1 MTHYN
6 SKLLVLRHQTIQF
19 MKRSKQILFWIV
31 LLGLYLQ
38 VQQLQAQHFAKL
50 DTLFGLKGRL
60 NIAMTGDWG
69 VADAMVVQPDGKVV
83 LAGWVG
89 NSHYIGI
96 LRLLPSGKPDPAFGK
111 DGKVFLPLSV
121 KGTGLSRIT
130 LLLQKNGK
138 IWVVGAGYQPDTL
151 PDLRKPFEYQSE
163 YNPDDMFHSIDH
175 AGIGF
180 GSSSGLHTD
189 LLLVR
194 LLADGKVDMSVG
206 QKGLVVHSALYD
218 ETISTLLA
226 DKKGNMYLCGVTERM
241 DFKNKKVSMRRAFAL
256 KMDKNGKSIPSYGD
270 QGLFVSADSSFS
282 YEASACLDAASNVVM
297 MVTTAEPGFK
307 LLFLDKN
314 GQLNPKFGENGVISR
329 KYVKPSQGFPTVFP
343 SSQKGLFVVHSE
355 QWDNR
360 CKSKWD
366 ERSKILLEKL
376 NPDGSWDTDFGRK
389 GLVDH
394 DLHESDY
401 IYGAWPSPEGGFYL
415 SGTCFDQNQYNFLAV
430 KVLENGQLDSSFTG
444 KGYASIKN
452 PKMINAGFKIQ
463 EAPDG
468 TVYMAGGSL
477 SMFASYAIVK
487 FLPKLRVTFDT
498 PAPTETPDA
507 ETNAKKPKKY
517 AESGNTILL
526 YPNPIT
532 QKSATI
538 AISVLQFQEIEIC
551 LFDVNGK
558 LIKILELVPLAPGDH
573 EIPLN
578 FSGTEATGTYFIRV
592 ASDLESKL
600 IQVVLVN

>member
-1 MTHYN
+1 
-6 SKLLVLRHQTIQF
+6 
-19 MKRSKQILFWIV
+19 MKHNKQILFCIALV
-31 LLGLYLQ
+31 CLGIQGQL
-38 VQQLQAQHFAKL
+38 LQAQHFAKL

-60 NIAMTGDWG
+60 NIKMTGDWG

-96 LRLLPSGKPDPAFGK
+96 LRLLPSGKPDPGFGT

-138 IWVVGAGYQPDTL
+138 IWVAGAGYQPDSL

-175 AGIGF
+175 AGVGF

-194 LLADGKVDMSVG
+194 LLTDGKVDMSVG

-218 ETISTLLA
+218 ETVSTLLA

-256 KMDKNGKSIPSYGD
+256 KMDKNGKSIRTFGD

-282 YEASACLDAASNVVM
+282 YQASACLDATSNLVM
-297 MVTTAEPGFK
+297 MVITSEPGFK
-307 LLFLDKN
+307 LLFFDKN
-314 GQLNPKFGENGVISR
+314 GQLNAKFGENGVISR

-343 SSQKGLFVVHSE
+343 SNQQGLFVVHSE
-355 QWDNR
+355 EWDNR

-366 ERSKILLEKL
+366 AHHKIIIEKL
-376 NPDGSWDTDFGRK
+376 NKDGSWDTDFGHK
-389 GLVDH
+389 GLIDF
-394 DLHESDY
+394 DLHDSDY

-415 SGTCFDQNQYNFLAV
+415 SGTCFEKNQYNFLAL
-430 KVLENGQLDSSFTG
+430 KVLENGRLDSTFTG
-444 KGYASIKN
+444 KGYASIEN
-452 PKMINAGFKIQ
+452 PRMINAGFKIQ

-517 AESGNTILL
+517 TESGNTILL
-526 YPNPIT
+526 YPNPII
-532 QKSATI
+532 QKNATI
-538 AISVLQFQEIEIC
+538 AISVLQFQEIEIS

-558 LIKILELVPLAPGDH
+558 LIKILERVSLAPGDH
-573 EIPLN
+573 EIPLD
-578 FSGTEATGTYFIRV
+578 FSGVEASGTYIIRV
-592 ASDLESKL
+592 ASDLEAKL
-600 IQVVLVN
+600 IQVVMGN

>member
-1 MTHYN
+1 
-6 SKLLVLRHQTIQF
+6 
-19 MKRSKQILFWIV
+19 MKRSKQILFCIT
-31 LLGLYLQ
+31 LLCLCIQ
-38 VQQLQAQHFAKL
+38 AQQLQAQHFAKI

-89 NSHYIGI
+89 NSHYIGV
-96 LRLLPSGKPDPAFGK
+96 LRLLPSGKPDPGFGTN
-111 DGKVFLPLSV
+111 GKVFLPLSV

-138 IWVVGAGYQPDTL
+138 IWVAGAGYQPDSL
-151 PDLRKPFEYQSE
+151 PDLGKPFEYQSE

-175 AGIGF
+175 TGIGF
-180 GSSSGLHTD
+180 RSSSGVHTD

-194 LLADGKVDMSVG
+194 LLKDGKVDMTVG

-226 DKKGNMYLCGVTERM
+226 DKKGNMYLCGVTEKM
-241 DFKNKKVSMRRAFAL
+241 DFKTKGGPIRRAFAL
-256 KMDKNGKSIPSYGD
+256 KMDKNGKSIRTYGD
-270 QGLFVSADSSFS
+270 QGLFVSADSSCSF
-282 YEASACLDAASNVVM
+282 EASACLDAASNLVM
-297 MVTTAEPGFK
+297 MVTTSEPGFK
-307 LLFLDKN
+307 LLFLDKS
-314 GQLNPKFGENGVISR
+314 GQLNPKIGENGVISR

-343 SSQKGLFVVHSE
+343 SNQKGLFVVHSE

-360 CKSKWD
+360 CKTKYD
-366 ERSKILLEKL
+366 AHHKILIEKL
-376 NPDGSWDTDFGRK
+376 NQDGSWDTDFGHK
-389 GLVDH
+389 GLIDY

-415 SGTCFDQNQYNFLAV
+415 SGTCNEQKQYNFLAV

-444 KGYASIKN
+444 KGYASIEN
-452 PKMINAGFKIQ
+452 PRMINAGFKIQ

-487 FLPKLRVTFDT
+487 FLPKLRVTFDI
-498 PAPTETPDA
+498 PLPNETPDA

-538 AISVLQFQEIEIC
+538 AISVLQFQEIEIS
-551 LFDVNGK
+551 LFDVSGK
-558 LIKILELVPLAPGDH
+558 LITILERVPLAPGDH
-573 EIPLN
+573 EIALN
-578 FSGTEATGTYFIRV
+578 FSGTAATGTYIIRV
-592 ASDLESKL
+592 ASDLEAKL
-600 IQVVLVN
+600 IQVVLGN